1 MGHPQIE
8 LADCTRMHP
17 SESVWKRRPIVES
30 SVPQLPMM
38 ISKPGRLRAFSG
50 SVMGSPFGQTVQG
63 SF

>member
-8 LADCTRMHP
+8 LADCTRLHP

-30 SVPQLPMM
+30 SVPQLSM

-50 SVMGSPFGQTVQG
+50 SVMGYPLGQTVQG